1 MIVHEGREVIEA
13 VMDTPQTLSTVVP
26 LLVLEK

>member
-1 MIVHEGREVIEA
+1 VIVCEGREIIEA
-13 VMDTPQTLSTVVP
+13 VMDTPQTLGAVVP

>member
-1 MIVHEGREVIEA
+1 MIVYEGREVIEA
-13 VMDTPQTLSTVVP
+13 VMDTPQTLSAVVP